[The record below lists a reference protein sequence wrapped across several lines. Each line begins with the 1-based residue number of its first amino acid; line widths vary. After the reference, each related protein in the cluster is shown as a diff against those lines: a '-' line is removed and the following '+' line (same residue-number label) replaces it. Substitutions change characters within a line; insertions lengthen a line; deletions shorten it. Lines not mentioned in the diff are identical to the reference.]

1 MIQNESETDRVLRV
15 VMGVILI
22 LVAYSTVVGIWQ
34 IGLYVLGVLLTVT
47 GLTGFCLIY
56 KLLGVSTQ
64 K

>member
-1 MIQNESETDRVLRV
+1 MDRVVQV

-34 IGLYVLGVLLTVT
+34 IVLYVLGVLLTVT
-47 GLTGFCLIY
+47 GFTGFCLIY